1 MTPSRATRY
10 KEKIS
15 YILECI
21 KEIEEVL
28 PHPEGIVLKGVY
40 YNLSSAI
47 ESTMD
52 MIAMLCKDLGIM
64 PKGDYENIKS
74 LRTRGT
80 INENL
85 ADRLAKCNG
94 LRNVLVHQYNG
105 IDDELVITSIIQ
117 VHSDLKAFV
126 EIVEGHLGEHQ

>member
-64 PKGDYENIKS
+64 PKGDYENIQS
-74 LRTRGT
+74 LHAKGV

-85 ADRLAKCNG
+85 ADRLTKCNG

-105 IDDELVITSIIQ
+105 IDDELVITSIKQ
-117 VHSDLKAFV
+117 VHSDLKAFNEVV
-126 EIVEGHLGEHQ
+126 EEHLGEHQ

>member
-1 MTPSRATRY
+1 MTPSRTTRY

-21 KEIEEVL
+21 NEIEEVL

-74 LRTRGT
+74 LRAKGK

-117 VHSDLKAFV
+117 VHSDLKAFNEVV
-126 EIVEGHLGEHQ
+126 EEHLGEHP

>member
-1 MTPSRATRY
+1 
-10 KEKIS
+10 
-15 YILECI
+15 
-21 KEIEEVL
+21 
-28 PHPEGIVLKGVY
+28 
-40 YNLSSAI
+40 
-47 ESTMD
+47 

-74 LRTRGT
+74 LYAKGK
-80 INENL
+80 INENF

-117 VHSDLKAFV
+117 VHSDLKAFNEVV
-126 EIVEGHLGEHQ
+126 EDHLGEHQ